1 MGVGEGDAEALGV
14 ASSAEDLVT
23 AETAFAI
30 PHTTSAM
37 ITSNPSPVTIRLTH
51 REGGTCPPPGFLG
64 GVPPERTVGRA
75 PGRPARGVR
84 ERDVE
89 AEEARE
95 RDVEAEE
102 DRGLLGMRLPSPLR
116 YIALTSIPLRPKSA
130 LVTPS
135 ARLHRLSVIIL
146 WVNDAPA
153 FNDHS
158 GNAPQTS
165 TERTHQSANSSVN
178 TGLCFPA
185 SEEGQ

>member
-1 MGVGEGDAEALGV
+1 MGVGVGVAEALGV
-14 ASSAEDLVT
+14 ASGAEDFVT

-30 PHTTSAM
+30 PHTISAM

-51 REGGTCPPPGFLG
+51 REGGTCPPAGFLG
-64 GVPPERTVGRA
+64 EVPPERTAGRA
-75 PGRPARGVR
+75 PGRPARGAL
-84 ERDVE
+84 EGDE
-89 AEEARE
+89 
-95 RDVEAEE
+95 EAEE

-116 YIALTSIPLRPKSA
+116 YIALTSTHTLRPKSA

-135 ARLHRLSVIIL
+135 ARLRHFSVIIL

-165 TERTHQSANSSVN
+165 T
-178 TGLCFPA
+178 
-185 SEEGQ
+185 